1 MNEGL
6 SNDASLYAIVA
17 AHTAYHAGK
26 FDDALQA
33 AERAIADNPYA
44 VEAHLTIALVMLRRT
59 IVAATIASL
68 KKCIAVRSAEWILER
83 LHQDFQAHDVP
94 PLPKDMAFQLG
105 AFLRSNL
112 NALPPALL
120 PEHHRAPHEF
130 MNIVGTSH
138 VRSFGGNRAFF
149 PLFIGIGPTMLLL
162 SEAAAA
168 ITRRKFREN
177 LRRVD
182 TRRNTMLVLGGDPFY
197 YVTELA
203 NAGAS
208 RPGGATA
215 EDLALMDAVAER
227 HAPILA
233 DAQRQISGT
242 LMLLC
247 VTPMHHDLMN
257 QLSRHLNH
265 RLKALC
271 DATGVVFLDWWD
283 EVADPVTGHLRADYC
298 VNAHLGDVHFSLSAT
313 TRFMQLLQRD
323 GWFGDAVEPSCL
335 FNWSHVFEC
344 KIDVDESTRIWCE
357 PSVWVNA
364 FQSHKIASS
373 HLSTQVAD
381 LLTCLG
387 AQFPDQIFLMVNV
400 REGFLPVTVPAHVHS
415 GCLAFTDTEDNL
427 QVGQA
432 VLDFH
437 GRLDVRLHRSDD
449 FAMLDRR
456 SFSQVVLLL
465 YPDTFEADQQRCND
479 VLSRI
484 GAAPSI
490 IVATPFPDRLGGLDL
505 GQRRIVT
512 FCISNRHIPVQWR
525 NYSIAVVR

>member
-1 MNEGL
+1 M
-6 SNDASLYAIVA
+6 DLYSTVT
-17 AHTAYHAGK
+17 AHAAYHAGK
-26 FDDALQA
+26 LDDALQA
-33 AERAIADNPYA
+33 AACAVADNPYA

-59 IVAATIASL
+59 VVAATIASL
-68 KKCIAVRSAEWILER
+68 KKCVALRSAEWILER
-83 LHQDFQAHDVP
+83 LRQDFQAHGVP

-105 AFLRSNL
+105 AFLRSSL
-112 NALPPALL
+112 GVLAPALA

-130 MNIVGTSH
+130 MNVVGTSH

-168 ITRRKFREN
+168 TTRRKFREN

-208 RPGGATA
+208 RPGGGATA

-233 DAQRQISGT
+233 DAKKQISGT
-242 LMLLC
+242 LMLLG

-257 QLSRHLNH
+257 QLSRHLNS
-265 RLKALC
+265 RLKAVC
-271 DATGVVFLDWWD
+271 DATGVIFLDWWD
-283 EVADPVTGHLRADYC
+283 EVADPVTGHLRAEYC

-313 TRFMQLLQRD
+313 TRFMELLKRD
-323 GWFGDAVEPSCL
+323 GLFGDAVEPSCA

-344 KIDVDESTRIWCE
+344 KIDAEENTRIWCE
-357 PSVWVNA
+357 PSVWLNA

-400 REGFLPVTVPAHVHS
+400 REGFLPVTIPAHVHS

-427 QVGQA
+427 RVGQA

-437 GRLDVRLHRSDD
+437 GRLDVRLERSDD
-449 FAMLDRR
+449 FAMLEQR
-456 SFSQVVLLL
+456 SFSQVALLL
-465 YPDTFEADQQRCND
+465 HPDTFEADEQRCNI
-479 VLSRI
+479 VLNRI
-484 GAAPSI
+484 GASPSI
-490 IVATPFPDRLGGLDL
+490 IVATPFPDRLESLDL
-505 GQRRIVT
+505 GQRQIVS
-512 FCISNRHIPVQWR
+512 FCISNRHIPERWR
-525 NYSIAVVR
+525 NYSVAVAR